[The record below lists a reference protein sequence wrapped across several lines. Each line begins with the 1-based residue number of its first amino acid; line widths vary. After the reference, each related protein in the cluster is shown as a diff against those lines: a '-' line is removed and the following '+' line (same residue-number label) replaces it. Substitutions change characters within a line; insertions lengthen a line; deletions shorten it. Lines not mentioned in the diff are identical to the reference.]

1 MPKFS
6 DLDLNA
12 LKTRL
17 DQKHDD
23 FMAEMKQKRIAHEK
37 QINALSDQLDTMLG
51 ELKKF
56 DHETKGAFIKK

>member
-12 LKTRL
+12 LKSRL

-23 FMAEMKQKRIAHEK
+23 FMQEMKQKRIAHEK
-37 QINALSDQLDTMLG
+37 QINALVNQMDTMLNQ
-51 ELKKF
+51 LKQF
-56 DHETKGAFIKK
+56 DKETKGAFIKK